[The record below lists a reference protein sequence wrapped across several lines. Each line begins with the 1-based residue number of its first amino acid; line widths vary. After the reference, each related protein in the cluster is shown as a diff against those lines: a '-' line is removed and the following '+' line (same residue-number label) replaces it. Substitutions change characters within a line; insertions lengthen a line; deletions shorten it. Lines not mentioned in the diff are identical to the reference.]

1 MRRSEHSPHP
11 ACRRLSEG
19 AHAIVYAQAIEF
31 LVSLGEPRMGHEVLA
46 LAMDAGGTMTDTF
59 IVDKAGNFVIG
70 KAPTTPWDESEGFIE
85 SAQDAFAQWA
95 LDEQAAFAQFE
106 IAVYAGTTMLNTLL
120 TRTGR
125 RIGLITS
132 KGFEDILLMEQGRQ
146 VWSGYSHA
154 DRLHSATHVHN
165 QPLIPRRRIRGVS
178 ERTDMFG
185 EVAIPLY
192 EADARVAAEEVLA
205 QELQG
210 LAICFLHS
218 YANPHNEQR
227 MEAICREVMAARGLS
242 LPIYLSSHIRPVIR
256 ENQRV
261 NATTIEAYAADP
273 VRKQL
278 HNVEGS
284 AVQRGYR
291 KQVTTMLAY
300 GGLANIRHP
309 RLHETLISGPIG
321 GMLGAKY
328 ISQLL
333 GEKNVLAVDM
343 GGTSY
348 DFGLIT
354 NGSFN
359 LNNEPEIAR
368 FRLAL
373 PSIEL
378 DSIRGG
384 AGLYVSVDP
393 ITNRIIMGP
402 EGAGAN
408 PGPVCFDR
416 GNLRPTITDCLA
428 INGYLNKDNFLG
440 GKVKL
445 NLPAAKR
452 ELQSQIAAKLDLE
465 VHAAADGILKLWLQM
480 AQDATKRA
488 IHVRGGDVADYVL
501 MGYGG
506 AGPLVLAGV
515 SHKEPFKSVVTFP
528 FAAAFSAFGCTTT
541 DYSHRY
547 TRSSLFSV
555 AHNAEASAKVTVA
568 KGLTALWHNLEA
580 EARESFER
588 EGMELA
594 KIRYTRIAF
603 VRYGG
608 QLDEV
613 EVPYDRDWQGAPED
627 VDHLLDL
634 FEDLYTKMYAKAA
647 KHPKAGYAILQVAL
661 VASIETRKP
670 ELPLFPEQGPTP
682 SPAAQR
688 GRREVYVNGQWQSAA
703 IFDIDSLQPGNI
715 IDGLAMLEHPAT
727 TLLVPARRRARVDG
741 RKFIWLE
748 NV

>member
-1 MRRSEHSPHP
+1 MTR
-11 ACRRLSEG
+11 
-19 AHAIVYAQAIEF
+19 
-31 LVSLGEPRMGHEVLA
+31 EVLA

-59 IVDKAGNFVIG
+59 LVDRDGSFVIG

-85 SAQDAFAQWA
+85 SALDAFDQWG
-95 LDEQAAFAQFE
+95 LEERAAFAQFE
-106 IAVYAGTTMLNTLL
+106 VAVYAGTTMLNTLL

-125 RIGLITS
+125 RVALVTT
-132 KGFEDILLMEQGRQ
+132 KGFEDILVMEQGRQ
-146 VWSGYSHA
+146 VWSGYSYA

-165 QPLIPRRRIRGVS
+165 VPLVPRRRVRGVS

-185 EVAIPLY
+185 KVAIPLY
-192 EADARVAAEEVLA
+192 EHDARRVAEELLD

-218 YANPHNEQR
+218 YANPRNERR
-227 MEAICREVMAARGLS
+227 MEAICREVMQAKGIDIPL
-242 LPIYLSSHIRPVIR
+242 YLSSHVRPVIR

-261 NATTIEAYAADP
+261 NATTIEAYAAAP
-273 VRKQL
+273 VRQQL
-278 HNVEGS
+278 HNVENS
-284 AVQRGYR
+284 AVSRGFR
-291 KQVTTMLAY
+291 KQMTTMLSY

-321 GMLGAKY
+321 GMLGAHFVAK
-328 ISQLL
+328 LL
-333 GEKNVLAVDM
+333 GEPNVLAVDM

-354 NGSFN
+354 HGTFN

-384 AGLYVSVDP
+384 AGLYLSVDP

-416 GNLRPTITDCLA
+416 GNLQPTITDCLA

-445 NLPAAKR
+445 NPLAAQK
-452 ELQSQIAAKLDLE
+452 EIKTQIADKIGLS
-465 VHAAADGILKLWLQM
+465 VHDAADGIIKLWLQT
-480 AQDATKRA
+480 AQDATRRA
-488 IHVRGGDVADYVL
+488 IQVRGGDVADYVI

-506 AGPLVLAGV
+506 AGPMVLAGV
-515 SHKEPFKSVVTFP
+515 SEGQPFKGVVTFP

-547 TRSSLFSV
+547 TRSSLFTLAHDADAAAKEAV
-555 AHNAEASAKVTVA
+555 AA
-568 KGLTALWHNLEA
+568 GLTGLWNELEV
-580 EARESFER
+580 EARESFTS
-588 EGMELA
+588 EGMDLA
-594 KIRYTRIAF
+594 KVEYRRVAF

-613 EVPYDRDWQGAPED
+613 EVPFDRAWHGTAAD
-627 VDHLLDL
+627 VDHLLDR
-634 FEDLYTKMYAKAA
+634 FEDLYTKMFAKAA
-647 KHPKAGYAILQVAL
+647 KYPKAGYAIFQVAL

-670 ELPLFPEQGPTP
+670 EFPLYPERGAEP
-682 SPAAQR
+682 PAAAKKGER
-688 GRREVYVNGQWQSAA
+688 DVYIDGRWQKAG
-703 IFDIDSLQPGNI
+703 IYDMDQLEPGNVI
-715 IDGLAMLEHPAT
+715 AGLAILEHPAT
-727 TLLVPARRRARVDG
+727 TLLVPGTRKARVDG
-741 RKFIWLE
+741 RRFIWLE
-748 NV
+748 NRQA

>member
-1 MRRSEHSPHP
+1 MAR
-11 ACRRLSEG
+11 
-19 AHAIVYAQAIEF
+19 
-31 LVSLGEPRMGHEVLA
+31 EVLA

-59 IVDKAGNFVIG
+59 LVDKDGNFVIG

-85 SAQDAFAQWA
+85 SSLDAFGQWN
-95 LDEQAAFAQFE
+95 LGEREAFSQFE
-106 IAVYAGTTMLNTLL
+106 VAVYAGTTMLNTLL

-132 KGFEDILLMEQGRQ
+132 KGFEDILVMEQGRQ
-146 VWSGYSHA
+146 VWSGYSYA
-154 DRLHSATHVHN
+154 DRLHAATHVHN
-165 QPLIPRRRIRGVS
+165 VPLVPRRRVRGVS
-178 ERTDMFG
+178 ERTNMFG
-185 EVAIPLY
+185 TIAIPLY
-192 EADARVAAEEVLA
+192 EKDARVAA
-205 QELQG
+205 QELLSQDLEG

-218 YANPHNEQR
+218 YANPHNEKR
-227 MEAICREVMAARGLS
+227 MEAICREVMREKGIDVPL
-242 LPIYLSSHIRPVIR
+242 YLSSHIRPVIR

-278 HNVEGS
+278 HNVENS
-284 AVQRGYR
+284 AVSRGFR
-291 KQVTTMLAY
+291 KQMTTMLSY

-321 GMLGAKY
+321 GMLGAHFIAK
-328 ISQLL
+328 II
-333 GEKNVLAVDM
+333 GAPNVLAVDM

-348 DFGLIT
+348 DFGLVT
-354 NGSFN
+354 NGTFN

-384 AGLYVSVDP
+384 AGLYLSVDP

-416 GNLRPTITDCLA
+416 GNKQPTITDCLA

-445 NLPAAKR
+445 NLLIAQK
-452 ELQSQIAAKLDLE
+452 ELKNQIADKIGLN
-465 VHAAADGILKLWLQM
+465 VHDAADGIIKLWLQT
-480 AQDATKRA
+480 AQDATRRA
-488 IHVRGGDVADYVL
+488 IQVRGGDVADYVI

-506 AGPLVLAGV
+506 AGPMVLAGV
-515 SHKEPFKSVVTFP
+515 SEGQPFKGVVTFP

-547 TRSSLFSV
+547 TRSSLFAM
-555 AHNAEASAKVTVA
+555 AHDADTPTKETIAA
-568 KGLTALWHNLEA
+568 GLTKLWNELEV
-580 EARESFER
+580 EARESFTS
-588 EGMELA
+588 EGMDLSKVEY
-594 KIRYTRIAF
+594 KRVAF

-613 EVPYDRDWQGAPED
+613 EVPFDRSWQGTAAD
-627 VDHLLDL
+627 VDHLLDR
-634 FEDLYTKMYAKAA
+634 FEDLYTKMFAKAA
-647 KHPKAGYAILQVAL
+647 KYPKAGYAIFQVAL

-670 ELPLFPEQGPTP
+670 EFPIYPDQGPTP
-682 SPAAQR
+682 PAAAKK
-688 GRREVYVNGQWQSAA
+688 GEREVYVNGKWQKAG
-703 IFDIDSLQPGNI
+703 IYDMDLLEPGNI
-715 IDGLAMLEHPAT
+715 IPGLAILEHPAT
-727 TLLVPARRRARVDG
+727 TLLVPGTRKARVDG

-748 NV
+748 NL

>member
-1 MRRSEHSPHP
+1 MER
-11 ACRRLSEG
+11 
-19 AHAIVYAQAIEF
+19 Q
-31 LVSLGEPRMGHEVLA
+31 VLA
-46 LAMDAGGTMTDTF
+46 LAIDAGGTMTDTF
-59 IVDKAGNFVIG
+59 LVDADGQFVIG

-85 SAQDAFAQWA
+85 SADDAFEQWNLA
-95 LDEQAAFAQFE
+95 ASAAFPQFE
-106 IAVYAGTTMLNTLL
+106 VVSYAGTTMLNTLL

-132 KGFEDILLMEQGRQ
+132 QGFEDILLMEQGRQ

-154 DRLHSATHVHN
+154 DRLHAATHVHN
-165 QPLIPRRRIRGVS
+165 EPLIPKRRVRGVS

-185 EVAIPLY
+185 DVAVPLY
-192 EADARVAAEEVLA
+192 EHDARKAAEELLSQA
-205 QELQG
+205 LEG
-210 LAICFLHS
+210 LAICFLHA
-218 YANPHNEQR
+218 YANPHHEER
-227 MEAICREVMAARGLS
+227 MEAICREVMAAMRIEI
-242 LPIYLSSHIRPVIR
+242 PIYLSSHVRPVIR

-261 NATTIEAYAADP
+261 NATTIEAYAAEP
-273 VRKQL
+273 VRQQL
-278 HNVEGS
+278 HNIEDS
-284 AVQRGYR
+284 ATGRGYR
-291 KQVTTMLAY
+291 KQLTTMLSY

-321 GMLGAKY
+321 GMLGAQF
-328 ISQLL
+328 IAQLL

-354 NGSFN
+354 NSTVN

-384 AGLYVSVDP
+384 AGLYLSVDP

-416 GNLRPTITDCLA
+416 GNRQPTVTDCLA

-440 GKVKL
+440 GKVVL
-445 NLPAAKR
+445 NIPAAKE
-452 ELQSQIAAKLDLE
+452 ELENQIASKIGLD
-465 VHAAADGILKLWLQM
+465 VYDAADGILKLWLQQ
-480 AQDATKRA
+480 AQDATQRA
-488 IHVRGGDVADYVL
+488 ISVRGGNVADYVI

-506 AGPLVLAGV
+506 AGPLVLAGI
-515 SHKEPFKSVVTFP
+515 SENRPFKGVVTFP

-547 TRSSLFSV
+547 TRSSLFAM
-555 AHNAEASAKVTVA
+555 AHNADRATKGSVA
-568 KGLTALWHNLEA
+568 QGLTDLWDNLQA
-580 EARESFER
+580 EARMSFER
-588 EGMELA
+588 EGMDLS
-594 KIRYTRIAF
+594 KIDYRRIAF

-613 EVPYDRDWQGAPED
+613 EVPFDTNWQGTPENI
-627 VDHLLDL
+627 DHLLDS
-634 FEDLYTKMYAKAA
+634 FEDLYTKMYASAA
-647 KHPKAGYAILQVAL
+647 KYPKAGYAIFQVAL

-670 ELPLFPEQGPTP
+670 EFPVLPLKGAMPPE
-682 SPAAQR
+682 AAYKGDR
-688 GRREVYVNGQWQSAA
+688 AVYVERIWQKAG
-703 IFDIDSLQPGNI
+703 IYDMDSMEPGNI
-715 IDGLAMLEHPAT
+715 ITGLAILEHPAT
-727 TLLVPARRRARVDG
+727 TLLVPSNRKARMDERRFV
-741 RKFIWLE
+741 WLE
-748 NV
+748 NI

>member
-1 MRRSEHSPHP
+1 MTR
-11 ACRRLSEG
+11 
-19 AHAIVYAQAIEF
+19 
-31 LVSLGEPRMGHEVLA
+31 EVLA

-59 IVDKAGNFVIG
+59 MVDRDGSFVIG

-85 SAQDAFAQWA
+85 SSLDALAQWD
-95 LDEQAAFAQFE
+95 LDERAAFSQFE
-106 IAVYAGTTMLNTLL
+106 VAVYAGTTMLNTLL

-125 RIGLITS
+125 RIGLITTR
-132 KGFEDILLMEQGRQ
+132 GFEDMLVMEQGRQ
-146 VWSGYSHA
+146 VWSGYSYA
-154 DRLHSATHVHN
+154 DRLHAATHVHN
-165 QPLIPRRRIRGVS
+165 SPLVPRRHVRGVS

-185 EVAIPLY
+185 KIPIPLY
-192 EADARVAAEEVLA
+192 EHDARRIAGEVLD
-205 QELQG
+205 QDLQG

-218 YANPHNEQR
+218 YANPANERR
-227 MEAICREVMAARGLS
+227 MAEICREAMAARGLD
-242 LPIYLSSHIRPVIR
+242 LPLYLSSQIRPVIR

-273 VRKQL
+273 VRRQL
-278 HNVEGS
+278 HNVENS
-284 AVQRGYR
+284 AVARGFR
-291 KQVTTMLAY
+291 KQMTTMLSY

-321 GMLGAKY
+321 GMLGAHY
-328 ISQLL
+328 IARILDTP
-333 GEKNVLAVDM
+333 NVLAVDM

-354 NGSFN
+354 NGTFN

-384 AGLYVSVDP
+384 AGLYLSVDP

-416 GNLRPTITDCLA
+416 GNRQPTITDCLA

-445 NLPAAKR
+445 NLPAARR
-452 ELQSQIAAKLDLE
+452 ELETQIAAKVGLD
-465 VHAAADGILKLWLQM
+465 VHEAADGIIKLWLQTAM
-480 AQDATKRA
+480 DATRRA
-488 IHVRGGDVADYVL
+488 IQVRGGDVADYVI

-515 SHKEPFKSVVTFP
+515 SEGQPFKGVVTFP

-547 TRSSLFSV
+547 TRSSLFSI
-555 AHNAEASAKVTVA
+555 ASAADTAA
-568 KGLTALWHNLEA
+568 KEALAAGLTRLWNELEA
-580 EARESFER
+580 EAHESFVS
-588 EGMELA
+588 EGMDLA
-594 KIRYTRIAF
+594 KVEYRRVAF

-613 EVPYDRDWQGAPED
+613 EVPFDRAWQGTPAD
-627 VDHLLDL
+627 IDHLLER
-634 FEDLYTKMYAKAA
+634 FEDLYTKMFAKAA
-647 KHPKAGYAILQVAL
+647 KYPKAGYAIFQVAL

-670 ELPLFPEQGPTP
+670 EFPLLAEQGPTP
-682 SPAAQR
+682 PAAAKKGQ
-688 GRREVYVNGQWQSAA
+688 REVYLDGRWQSAG
-703 IFDIDSLQPGNI
+703 IYDMELLEPGNVI
-715 IDGLAMLEHPAT
+715 PGLAVLEHPAT
-727 TLLVPARRRARVDG
+727 TLLVPGTRQARVDR
-741 RKFIWLE
+741 RKFIWLDNLQRGE
-748 NV
+748 PST

>member
-1 MRRSEHSPHP
+1 MAR
-11 ACRRLSEG
+11 
-19 AHAIVYAQAIEF
+19 Q
-31 LVSLGEPRMGHEVLA
+31 VLA
-46 LAMDAGGTMTDTF
+46 MAMDAGGTMTDTF
-59 IVDKAGNFVIG
+59 LVDSEGNFVIG
-70 KAPTTPWDESEGFIE
+70 KAPTTPWDEGEGFVE
-85 SAQDAFAQWA
+85 SAQDAFEQWQ
-95 LDEQAAFAQFE
+95 LEEREAFAQFE
-106 IAVYAGTTMLNTLL
+106 VAVYSGTTMLNTLL
-120 TRTGR
+120 TRTGK
-125 RIGLITS
+125 RIALITS

-146 VWSGYSHA
+146 VWSGYTHA

-165 QPLIPRRRIRGVS
+165 QPLVPRRRVRGVS

-185 EVAIPLY
+185 DVAIPLY
-192 EADARVAAEEVLA
+192 EDDAHRAARELIA
-205 QELQG
+205 QDIQG
-210 LAICFLHS
+210 IAICFLHAF
-218 YANPHNEQR
+218 ANPANEER
-227 MEAICREVMAARGLS
+227 MAAICREELAKAGKD

-273 VRKQL
+273 VRRQL
-278 HNVEGS
+278 HSVEDR
-284 AVQRGYR
+284 AKKLGYR
-291 KQVTTMLAY
+291 KQLTTMLSY

-321 GMLGAKY
+321 GMLGAHF
-328 ISQLL
+328 IAQLL

-354 NGSFN
+354 NGTFN

-384 AGLYVSVDP
+384 AGLYLSVDP
-393 ITNRIIMGP
+393 ITNRIVMGP

-416 GNLRPTITDCLA
+416 GNLRSTITDCLA
-428 INGYLNKDNFLG
+428 VNGYLNKDNFLG

-445 NLPAAKR
+445 NIPKAKTQ
-452 ELQSQIAAKLDLE
+452 LGQDIASKIGLN
-465 VHAAADGILKLWLQM
+465 VHDAADGILKLWLQQ
-480 AQDATKRA
+480 AQEATKRA
-488 IHVRGGDVADYVL
+488 LHVRGGDFADYVI
-501 MGYGG
+501 MAYGG
-506 AGPLVLAGV
+506 AGPLILAGL
-515 SHKEPFKSVVTFP
+515 SENQPFRGVVTFP

-547 TRSSLFSV
+547 TRSSLFTLT
-555 AHNAEASAKVTVA
+555 HNSERTAKEAVA
-568 KGLTALWHNLEA
+568 KGLTALWDNLED
-580 EARESFER
+580 EAHESFER
-588 EGMELA
+588 EGMDLA
-594 KIRYTRIAF
+594 RVEYRRIAF

-613 EVPYDRDWQGAPED
+613 EVPFDRAWQGTSED

-634 FEDLYTKMYAKAA
+634 FEDRYTKMFAKAA
-647 KHPKAGYAILQVAL
+647 KYPKAGYAILQVAL

-670 ELPLFPEQGPTP
+670 EFPLFPLQGTTP
-682 SPAAQR
+682 PGAAYK
-688 GRREVYVNGQWQSAA
+688 GEREIYMNGKWSKAR
-703 IFDIDSLQPGNI
+703 IFDMEAMEPGNVV
-715 IDGLAMLEHPAT
+715 DGLAVLEHPAT
-727 TLLVPARRRARVDG
+727 TLLVPATRKARMDQ
-741 RKFIWLE
+741 RKFVWLE
-748 NV
+748 NR